1 MLAWL
6 SFLGFVVLYL
16 FYLRT
21 RSHDGPLYEVHYD
34 LTWIYSG
41 GNAFL
46 QLGQAYSTNLDPM
59 CFYYKQILDP

>member
-1 MLAWL
+1 MLTWL

-46 QLGQAYSTNLDPM
+46 QLGQINSTNLIP
-59 CFYYKQILDP
+59 CAFIINTH